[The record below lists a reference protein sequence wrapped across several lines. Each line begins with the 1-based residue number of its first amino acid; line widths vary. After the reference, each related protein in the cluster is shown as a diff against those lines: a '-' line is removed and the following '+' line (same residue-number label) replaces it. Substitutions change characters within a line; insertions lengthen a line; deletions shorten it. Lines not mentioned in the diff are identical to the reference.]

1 MSKKWLPEVELE
13 EIQRNLEDL
22 YHGVE
27 DSENRGEWFRDFGED
42 RKDLFMKDCQVVLQ
56 DVGKQSKI
64 TNTKSYEYLSDEE
77 KYFVAK
83 MSNVMNKSTMIK
95 RLK

>member
-1 MSKKWLPEVELE
+1 
-13 EIQRNLEDL
+13 
-22 YHGVE
+22 
-27 DSENRGEWFRDFGED
+27 
-42 RKDLFMKDCQVVLQ
+42 MKDCQVVLQ

-64 TNTKSYEYLSDEE
+64 TNTKSYEYLSDQE